1 MTVTRMGAADAATG
15 ILAMLRRR
23 EAEALKRLSEMPEG
37 ADEISLF
44 SASSAYAEA
53 KKAADA
59 ATAMLSGATGQSEAA

>member
-1 MTVTRMGAADAATG
+1 MSITRIGSADAATD

-23 EAEALKRLSEMPEG
+23 EAEALKRLSEIPEG
-37 ADEISLF
+37 ADDVSLF